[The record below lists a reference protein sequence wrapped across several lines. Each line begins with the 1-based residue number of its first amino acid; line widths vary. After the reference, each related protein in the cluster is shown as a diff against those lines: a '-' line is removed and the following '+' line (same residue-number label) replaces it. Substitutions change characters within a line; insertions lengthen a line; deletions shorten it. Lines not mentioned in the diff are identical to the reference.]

1 MSYKKDSIIYLIYI
15 GLLIT
20 ILVGAPYFFLN
31 RFLTE
36 KNNNKSSNPPDSFSQ
51 FLINNNIISLLSLF
65 LKLTFVFILTSI
77 LIIFFFI

>member
-20 ILVGAPYFFLN
+20 ILVGTPYFFLN

-36 KNNNKSSNPPDSFSQ
+36 KKNVTKTERDGFTN
-51 FLINNNIISLLSLF
+51 FLIKNDIISLLSLF

>member
-20 ILVGAPYFFLN
+20 ILVGTPYFFLN

-36 KNNNKSSNPPDSFSQ
+36 KKKNMTQNPHDAFSQ

-65 LKLTFVFILTSI
+65 LKLTFVFILTFI

>member
-31 RFLTE
+31 RFI
-36 KNNNKSSNPPDSFSQ
+36 NNAPPEDKRDAFTK
-51 FLINNNIISLLSLF
+51 FLIDNNIISLLSLF

>member
-36 KNNNKSSNPPDSFSQ
+36 KKKNAKKDRDGFTN
-51 FLINNNIISLLSLF
+51 FLCDYNIISLLSLF